1 MASHLDIY
9 GLVNLAY
16 LMKFRDGE
24 KPCLKQ
30 RWTVTCL
37 SFTFVA
43 VTEYPDLG
51 EKGFISAYSSRVL
64 PITVGNSNSSSH
76 HIVKSG
82 EK

>member
-1 MASHLDIY
+1 MASHLDVY

-16 LMKFRDGE
+16 LMKFRDSE

-51 EKGFISAYSSRVL
+51 EKGFISAYSS
-64 PITVGNSNSSSH
+64 SH
-76 HIVKSG
+76 HICSQ
-82 EK
+82 EWREMNICLLAHLFA